1 MLLIRTTAVALLLFL
16 AVPARAADGL
26 VVHEWGVAI
35 RHPTAHGT
43 LLGSPAE
50 LTSGLPSFVIREKQV
65 QKLQAQG
72 WDKPVLWFY
81 GPEQTSITV
90 SVTANLGF
98 ATAHFPP
105 AQLLTRRF
113 SHTDRKAMMV
123 SLLTESAGYA
133 WKGTLTRQPTAKLPD
148 VSDDHWW
155 HSARDADS
163 LYFNTKSASERFLF
177 YEATAF
183 TDPTVSANFTGD
195 GVTVNNADEAPCGQV
210 LLLINSG
217 GRHHVH
223 VIPAIAAKDVEKIAK
238 DALLQSP
245 CSADALIAACAAQ
258 WTHFGMTEAEGK
270 TIASIWR
277 DDLLKPDRCLLIAR
291 MPPKKYE
298 QMFPLTIDPPPAQL
312 VRIGMV
318 FDSLDTAAATWLPGR
333 EQFQRAVAQAAA
345 DLSSGDWKTREK
357 ATKSL
362 ADQGLSAKPVLEQLA
377 RSDNPEVSSRAQIL
391 LKKLLPT
398 VPTPAREGT
407 DEKGVVI
414 RAVK

>member
-1 MLLIRTTAVALLLFL
+1 MPLIRASILALLFFSSL
-16 AVPARAADGL
+16 PTRAADGL

-43 LLGSPAE
+43 LLASPAE

-90 SVTANLGF
+90 SVSADLGF

-123 SLLTESAGYA
+123 SLLTESAGYS
-133 WKGTLTRQPTAKLPD
+133 WKGTLTRQPTAKMSEVP
-148 VSDDHWW
+148 SDHWW
-155 HSARDADS
+155 HSARQGDS

-183 TDPTVSANFTGD
+183 TEPAVSATLTGD

-210 LLLINSG
+210 LLLINSS

-223 VIPAIAAKDVEKIAK
+223 VIPSIAAKDVEKVAK
-238 DALLQSP
+238 EALLKSP
-245 CSADALIAACAAQ
+245 CSAEALLAACAAQ
-258 WTHFGMTEAEGK
+258 WTHFGMTESEGK
-270 TIASIWR
+270 TIAGIWR
-277 DDLLKPDRCLLIAR
+277 DDLLKPERCLLLSR

-298 QMFPLTIDPPPAQL
+298 KMFPLTIDPAPAQV
-312 VRIGMV
+312 VRVGMV
-318 FDSLDTAAATWLPGR
+318 FDSLDAGAATWLPGR
-333 EQFQRAVAQAAA
+333 EKLQQAVAQAAA

-357 ATKSL
+357 ATKALSE
-362 ADQGLSAKPVLEQLA
+362 QGLSAKPLLEQLA

-391 LKKLLPT
+391 LKKLLPA
-398 VPTPAREGT
+398 VPTPAKEGT